1 MSAADRILA
10 DLERAAADGRWIC
23 GVTEWAREG
32 YCLSFAQ
39 RISIDLRGRR
49 RIAIESRRCT
59 QHPHRATVHE
69 YRLTPIPKRLVFGS
83 PEANAIVE
91 KMHARER
98 SEGLVW

>member
-23 GVTEWAREG
+23 GVTEWALNG

-69 YRLTPIPKRLVFGS
+69 YRLAPKKRLVFGS
-83 PEANAIVE
+83 AEANAIVE
-91 KMHARER
+91 KIRAGER
-98 SEGLVW
+98 SEGVAW